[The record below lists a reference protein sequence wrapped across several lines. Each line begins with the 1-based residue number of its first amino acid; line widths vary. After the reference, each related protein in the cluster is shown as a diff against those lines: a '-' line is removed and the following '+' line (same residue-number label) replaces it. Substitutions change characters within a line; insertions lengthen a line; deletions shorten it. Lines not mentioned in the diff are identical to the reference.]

1 VRVSAVTTGTP
12 IRVSGYNA
20 GGRDEPGREDE
31 QGETGSVIVRAAVKA
46 PSSLKKEFDVT
57 RVLTPVRR
65 SARKM
70 EPWDVDHA
78 TSIRDDLIATVS
90 RPSNIS
96 LPVDDSFIL
105 DHALILHLPLPAA
118 VSFAPHRSFVLSSS
132 HSLPQSLALHSG
144 PCLSWSINS
153 FPSCRLHTLTSVKP
167 PLALQNYAYTP
178 NKALQETTNRHDD
191 DNDGQTA
198 RPRSSCKRK
207 SASKSCTKVME
218 EDEMASSPNAEKP
231 EDLSIEDECPRPCV
245 LSFPQEVTTAAAVS
259 APEEGTPLRRSTRA
273 RTPAKS
279 SAKKPALCEAQEEA
293 QEDEDEDPIAKRRR
307 ILRAK
312 MAMASPLRPPV

>member
-90 RPSNIS
+90 RPSTIS
-96 LPVDDSFIL
+96 PPVDDSFFSSRCSHSISPTPCL
-105 DHALILHLPLPAA
+105 NSFRTDPLFC
-118 VSFAPHRSFVLSSS
+118 SFFTAFSPSIHRSSLPSVSLLVHPSSSLLSSS
-132 HSLPQSLALHSG
+132 HTHFYPNPRRVAEL
-144 PCLSWSINS
+144 
-153 FPSCRLHTLTSVKP
+153 RLHTQQGP
-167 PLALQNYAYTP
+167 PGNYH
-178 NKALQETTNRHDD
+178 QQR
-191 DNDGQTA
+191 
-198 RPRSSCKRK
+198 
-207 SASKSCTKVME
+207 
-218 EDEMASSPNAEKP
+218 
-231 EDLSIEDECPRPCV
+231 
-245 LSFPQEVTTAAAVS
+245 
-259 APEEGTPLRRSTRA
+259 
-273 RTPAKS
+273 
-279 SAKKPALCEAQEEA
+279 
-293 QEDEDEDPIAKRRR
+293 
-307 ILRAK
+307 
-312 MAMASPLRPPV
+312 